1 MKASLS
7 EFSMSELMELA
18 RRAKDKVV
26 LVKMD
31 TPFLRVIFEG
41 GEPVFAI
48 YRNLKGGEA
57 FLASMFVDDGEVVIT
72 PIATQARIKK
82 NLDATF
88 EQLLSKFTQKEEAY
102 LEARS
107 LVDSLDR
114 TVEPRLVLDKEQ
126 TLRIGKKEWNV
137 LVALLKGM
145 SLREA
150 ATDSGTA
157 EYVVIETISTFLKL
171 GALSLGQHKPK
182 EDQQVIQSQI
192 VSSLVDVAAEVGDR
206 PLRADAVAANED
218 LIRQETAQSE
228 SHEIERPKSLVVTDT
243 QIDEEHF
250 ELRVSMFPIIADFL
264 DNTEIDDQT
273 IAINTNLFRDLSAQ
287 CGHSFTRCKVSNI
300 DDSGA
305 DSLVMKVYVHDA
317 VEEAALSTAALFKLK
332 VWSGSK
338 VRVTPLFEQ
347 VD

>member
-26 LVKMD
+26 VVKTD

-48 YRNLKGGEA
+48 YRNLKGREA
-57 FLASMFVDDGEVVIT
+57 FLASMFVDDGEVEIT

-88 EQLLSKFTQKEEAY
+88 DQLLRDFSREEEAY

-107 LVDSLDR
+107 LVDSLER
-114 TVEPRLVLDKEQ
+114 TVEARFVLDKEQ
-126 TLRIGKKEWNV
+126 TLCIGKKEWNV
-137 LVALLKGM
+137 LVALFKGM

-150 ATDSGTA
+150 AADSGTA
-157 EYVVIETISTFLKL
+157 EYIVIETISTFLKL

-182 EDQQVIQSQI
+182 EDRQFIQSQI
-192 VSSLVDVAAEVGDR
+192 VSSLVDAAAQVGNR
-206 PLRADAVAANED
+206 TLIADAVAATED
-218 LIRQETAQSE
+218 LISQET
-228 SHEIERPKSLVVTDT
+228 
-243 QIDEEHF
+243 F

-300 DDSGA
+300 GDSGV

-347 VD
+347 VE

>member
-26 LVKMD
+26 VVKTD

-48 YRNLKGGEA
+48 YRNLKGREA
-57 FLASMFVDDGEVVIT
+57 FLASMFVDDGEVEIT
-72 PIATQARIKK
+72 PIATEARIKK

-88 EQLLSKFTQKEEAY
+88 DQLLSEFSREEEAY

-107 LVDSLDR
+107 LVDSLER
-114 TVEPRLVLDKEQ
+114 TE
-126 TLRIGKKEWNV
+126 KEWNV

-150 ATDSGTA
+150 AADSGTA
-157 EYVVIETISTFLKL
+157 EYIVIETISTFLKL
-171 GALSLGQHKPK
+171 GALSLGQHKLK

-192 VSSLVDVAAEVGDR
+192 VSSLVDVAVEVGDR
-206 PLRADAVAANED
+206 PLSADAVVATED
-218 LIRQETAQSE
+218 LIRQETAQSD
-228 SHEIERPKSLVVTDT
+228 SHEIKRPKSLVVTDT
-243 QIDEEHF
+243 HIEEKDF

-300 DDSGA
+300 GDSGV

-317 VEEAALSTAALFKLK
+317 VEKFGAAQKF
-332 VWSGSK
+332 G
-338 VRVTPLFEQ
+338 
-347 VD
+347 